1 MSKEA
6 EEIWAILRN
15 VTQTQQE
22 TAIEL
27 KEHIKAADKQRKEAE
42 KQRKET
48 DKQLKELGKQIGGLG
63 RKFGSFTE
71 GLALPSMTKI
81 LREKFHMEV
90 ISPSVRVS
98 KNDMDA
104 EIDVLAYANSTIN
117 EAYVVEVKSHL
128 REESISQLKEIMANF
143 RLFFPEHK
151 DKKVYGI
158 IAAVDISKA
167 LKKRVLDAGFYVARI
182 KDDTFSLDT
191 PKAFK
196 AKAF

>member
-1 MSKEA
+1 MSKQA
-6 EEIWAILRN
+6 EEIWEILRK

-27 KEHIKAADKQRKEAE
+27 KASRENAEKERKQADKDR
-42 KQRKET
+42 RET
-48 DKQLKELGKQIGGLG
+48 DKQLKKSGKQIGGLG
-63 RKFGSFTE
+63 KKFGSFTE

-98 KNDMDA
+98 KNNMDV
-104 EIDVLAYANSTIN
+104 EIDVLAYANSNIN

-128 REESISQLKEIMANF
+128 REEGISQLKEIMANF

-158 IAAVDISKA
+158 IAAVDISEA
-167 LKKRVLDAGFYVARI
+167 LKKRALEAGFYVARI

-191 PKAFK
+191 PKTFK